1 MFIIFCLLVYHTVV
15 FVYLSYLFVIY
26 PSTHALNSCELKTE
40 AWFVRRHMGLEPV
53 DRKSVV

>member
-53 DRKSVV
+53 IPI